1 MVIVLPVYAAGEK
14 GIKKINAKSLALGI
28 QKNSC
33 TNTYSFNH
41 FGRVKDFLNKEIKE
55 GETVVFMGAGNIS
68 ELAYDYVNEL
78 SKANV

>member
-1 MVIVLPVYAAGEK
+1 M
-14 GIKKINAKSLALGI
+14 ALGI
-28 QKNSC
+28 QKNSR

-41 FGRVKDFLNKEIKE
+41 FRKVQEFLNKEIKE

-68 ELAYDYVNEL
+68 ELAYNYVNEL